1 MNNINNMNNQKKKKN
16 TKKEFSD
23 SINIDDHTFQT
34 VHMENKLKQIKRR
47 KKVKN
52 NFKNMETFETLQNTF
67 ENDEKKEAQN
77 DNIESFNNIVEGLD
91 IDITDTRNRD
101 TWEGHDDV
109 EAPEMSK
116 IDWKKELI
124 DGINYIY
131 DTTQE
136 VIHKMSD
143 KTTSALSNGEANEE
157 DRRILY
163 NYYATIIAAL
173 ASYPVSYNWY
183 FLMFYLQDM
192 TDVSLPHVSTE
203 ELKILSTVTDPEEL
217 KEKWYVGM
225 LALFMWFNEFA
236 IFFPATLDWFITVI
250 SPPIINMFLDGK
262 VKFMLLFYIFFNIL
276 KYGLTI
282 FKDFFISIIEEKSSS
297 WIVASMYSTV
307 LLLFVIALFRSI
319 NDPST
324 KSAYLGSWFIMIP
337 MLFVRFVIIIVT
349 SVPLAGALC
358 FLYLFIYSLFATIL
372 YKPAGS
378 SYLDLIK
385 RISYHIDNSK
395 LDKPPRS
402 CDGESF
408 FSKILRII
416 VNIVGV
422 FKDNLL
428 EITIV
433 LISVGFYYNALSEMS
448 DAPGIING
456 YSMKECIGLLFI
468 FIAIYGGTQMYL
480 KLIPEFKRIFIE
492 GVQD

>member
-1 MNNINNMNNQKKKKN
+1 MNNINNEKKKKSV
-16 TKKEFSD
+16 KKEFSD
-23 SINIDDHTFQT
+23 SINIDEHTFQT
-34 VHMENKLKQIKRR
+34 MHMENKLKKIKRR
-47 KKVKN
+47 KKIKN

-67 ENDEKKEAQN
+67 ENDEKKEERN

-91 IDITDTRNRD
+91 IDITDTENRD

-109 EAPEMSK
+109 DAPDMSSF
-116 IDWKKELI
+116 DWKKELI
-124 DGINYIY
+124 NGINYIY
-131 DTTQE
+131 DSTQE
-136 VIHKMSD
+136 GIRVLAD
-143 KTTSALSNGEANEE
+143 KTTSSLSNGEATEN
-157 DRRILY
+157 DRIILY
-163 NYYATIIAAL
+163 NYFSTIIAAL
-173 ASYPVSYNWY
+173 ATYPVSYNWY

-192 TDVSLPHVSTE
+192 TDVDLPHVSTE

-225 LALFMWFNEFA
+225 LSLFMWFNEFA
-236 IFFPATLDWFITVI
+236 IFFPATLDWFITVL
-250 SPPIINMFLDGK
+250 SPPIINKFLDGK
-262 VKFMLLFYIFFNIL
+262 VKFMLLFFIVFNIL

-282 FKDFFISIIEEKSSS
+282 FKDLFISIIDETSNS
-297 WIVASMYSTV
+297 WIVNTMYASV
-307 LLLFVIALFRSI
+307 FLLFFIAFFRSL
-319 NDPST
+319 NDPGT
-324 KSAYLGSWFIMIP
+324 KAAYMSSWFIMIP
-337 MLFVRFVIIIVT
+337 MLFVRFIIIIVT

-408 FSKILRII
+408 FSKLLRIV

-433 LISVGFYYNALSEMS
+433 LISIGFYYNSLTEMS
-448 DAPGIING
+448 DAPGIMNG
-456 YSMKECIGLLFI
+456 YSLKECIGLLFI
-468 FIAIYGGTQMYL
+468 LIAIYGGTQMYL

>member
-1 MNNINNMNNQKKKKN
+1 MNNINNEKKKKN
-16 TKKEFSD
+16 VKKEFSD

-34 VHMENKLKQIKRR
+34 MHMENKLKKIKRR
-47 KKVKN
+47 KKIKN

-67 ENDEKKEAQN
+67 ENDEKKETQN

-91 IDITDTRNRD
+91 IDITDTENRD

-109 EAPEMSK
+109 DAPDMTSF
-116 IDWKKELI
+116 DWKKELI
-124 DGINYIY
+124 NGINYIY
-131 DTTQE
+131 DTSQE
-136 VIHKMSD
+136 VIHILSD
-143 KTTSALSNGEANEE
+143 KTTSALSNGEATEN
-157 DRRILY
+157 DRKILY
-163 NYYATIIAAL
+163 NYYATMIAAL
-173 ASYPVSYNWY
+173 ATYPVSYNWY

-192 TDVSLPHVSTE
+192 TDVNLPHVSTE

-225 LALFMWFNEFA
+225 LSLFMWFNEFA
-236 IFFPATLDWFITVI
+236 IFFPATLDWFLTVL

-262 VKFMLLFYIFFNIL
+262 VKFMLLFFIVFNIL

-282 FKDFFISIIEEKSSS
+282 FKDLFISIIDETSNS
-297 WIVASMYSTV
+297 WIVNTMYASV
-307 LLLFVIALFRSI
+307 FLLFFIAFFRSL
-319 NDPST
+319 NDPGT
-324 KSAYLGSWFIMIP
+324 KAAYMSSWFIMIP
-337 MLFVRFVIIIVT
+337 MLFVRFIIIIVT

-358 FLYLFIYSLFATIL
+358 FLYLFIYSLFAIIL

-378 SYLDLIK
+378 SYQDLIK

-408 FSKILRII
+408 FSKLLRII

-433 LISVGFYYNALSEMS
+433 LISIGFYYNALTEMS